1 MRRVQQDRE
10 AWQAGYD
17 AGAWG
22 ERASKC
28 PYPARTAEAFSWRS
42 GLIEGQA
49 SRKTNTAGKLETVSE
64 QDVIGRAT
72 EILTAAYTPG
82 VTRSG
87 AVEAIGEA
95 LDVLAGG
102 EDDPAA

>member
-17 AGAWG
+17 AGARG
-22 ERASKC
+22 KRASEC

-42 GLIEGQA
+42 GFIEGQA
-49 SRKTNTAGKLETVSE
+49 SRKTNKAGKLETVSE
-64 QDVIGRAT
+64 QDVIARAT
-72 EILTAAYTPG
+72 EILTAAYRPT

-95 LDVLAGG
+95 LDVLASN
-102 EDDPAA
+102 DDPPA

>member
-1 MRRVQQDRE
+1 MRRVQLDRE
-10 AWQAGYD
+10 AYRAGYD
-17 AGAWG
+17 AGARG
-22 ERASKC
+22 ERASEC
-28 PYPARTAEAFSWRS
+28 PYPARTTEAFSWRS
-42 GLIEGQA
+42 GFIEGQA
-49 SRKTNTAGKLETVSE
+49 SRKTNTAGKLETE
-64 QDVIGRAT
+64 QDVIARAI
-72 EILTAAYTPG
+72 EILTAAYRPA

>member
-1 MRRVQQDRE
+1 VQQDRE

-17 AGAWG
+17 AGARG

-42 GLIEGQA
+42 GFIEGKA
-49 SRKTNTAGKLETVSE
+49 ARKTNPAGKLETE
-64 QDVIGRAT
+64 QDVIARAI
-72 EILTAAYTPG
+72 EILTAAYRPA
-82 VTRSG
+82 VTRSD

-95 LDVLAGG
+95 LDILDAGG
-102 EDDPAA
+102 GDDSAA

>member
-1 MRRVQQDRE
+1 MPRVQQDRE
-10 AWQAGYD
+10 AYQAGYD
-17 AGAWG
+17 AGARG

-28 PYPARTAEAFSWRS
+28 PYRAGTAQAFSWRS
-42 GLIEGQA
+42 GFIEGQA

-64 QDVIGRAT
+64 QDLIARAT

-95 LDVLAGG
+95 LDVLAGS
-102 EDDPAA
+102 DDPAA

>member
-17 AGAWG
+17 AGARG
-22 ERASKC
+22 KRASEC

-42 GLIEGQA
+42 GFIEGKA
-49 SRKTNTAGKLETVSE
+49 ARKTNPAGKLETE
-64 QDVIGRAT
+64 QDVLARAI
-72 EILTAAYTPG
+72 EILTAAYRPG

-95 LDVLAGG
+95 IDVLAGS
-102 EDDPAA
+102 DDPEA